1 MAKSRLAR
9 TILMSALTAL
19 LVIATLSGCAQPTAT
34 TAPTPTGSADP
45 LAEHM
50 SISVAL
56 WGIGSYLPD
65 KTIDSVRDKFYSDLN
80 IDIVPVNTTWDDY
93 TTKIQIW
100 AASKQLPDVFAIDA
114 VNTDYLT
121 QWITDGVVKTLPSD
135 YSAYP
140 DLAKIMDDPSNALYK
155 YPLGADGKW
164 YSIPRPNYMD
174 GGWSTNDY
182 AVVLRKDWIANLGKS
197 VPTTFAEFQDLMVAF
212 ATGDP
217 DKNGINGDTIGLTTY
232 DASWLGV
239 LFNSFE
245 PGLTGGDGTVWVKDA
260 TGANKWIPAFMTQ
273 GAKDGFAAV
282 KALYDAGGLDKD
294 FATIKG
300 TEGEDKFLNGQA
312 GALAHGGNPGGLY
325 GMRTKFDTLFPGKSW
340 DDVFTIMYPF
350 KNYQDGKYYRYVAN
364 SCWSESY
371 LNSEV
376 SDAKMDRVLRMFDY
390 MFSDKGNKLF
400 RYGIEGVNYTV
411 AGDGT
416 VTLIP
421 IKDGAGNVIPI
432 SKVYPITPMSSLAQW
447 SGTGSYIGPFVYP
460 DIQAQSKAVLD
471 WWMSNSEPMA
481 TDLRMGFLAYDSKT
495 KNNEV
500 FKDDLVKLV
509 LSSDLNAAYTQMIA
523 DYKAGGYDTVISEA
537 NAAAAAAGIQ

>member
-1 MAKSRLAR
+1 MAKTRLAR
-9 TILMSALTAL
+9 TLFLAVLSAL
-19 LVIATLSGCAQPTAT
+19 LVVATLAGCAQPTAT
-34 TAPTPTGSADP
+34 PTAKPTESADP

-50 SISVAL
+50 TLSIAL
-56 WGIGSYLPD
+56 WGISSYLPAG
-65 KTIDSVRDKFYSDLN
+65 TIDKVRDQLYEDLN
-80 IDIVPVNTTWDDY
+80 IDISPVNTTWDDY

-114 VNTDYLT
+114 VNTEYLA
-121 QWITDGVVKTLPSD
+121 QWIADGIVKQLPSD

-140 DLAKIMDDPSNALYK
+140 DLKKIMDDPSNAVYK

-182 AVVLRKDWIANLGKS
+182 AVVLRKDWIANLGKA

-217 DKNGINGDTIGLTTY
+217 DKNGTNGDTIGLTVY
-232 DASWLGV
+232 DASWLGT
-239 LFNSFE
+239 LMNSFE
-245 PGLTGGDGTVWVKDA
+245 PGLTGGDSNVWVRDT

-273 GAKDGFAAV
+273 GAKDGFAAI

-300 TEGEDKFLNGQA
+300 TEGEDKFMNGQA

-325 GMRTKFDTLFPGKSW
+325 GMRVKFDQLYSGKNW
-340 DDVFTIMYPF
+340 DDMFTIMYPF
-350 KNYQDGKYYRYVAN
+350 KNYKDGKYYRYVAN
-364 SCWSESY
+364 SAWSESY
-371 LNSEV
+371 LNADV
-376 SDAKMDRVLRMFDY
+376 SDAKMDRVLRLFDY
-390 MFSDKGNKLF
+390 LFSDKGNKLF

-411 AGDGT
+411 DGSGKI
-416 VTLIP
+416 TLIP

-432 SKVYPITPMSSLAQW
+432 SKVYPITPMSSLTQW

-471 WWMSNSEPMA
+471 WWMANSESMA
-481 TDLRMGFLAYDSKT
+481 TDLRMGFIDYASKAKAT
-495 KNNEV
+495 AL

-509 LSSDLNAAYTQMIA
+509 LSADSNAAYDTLIA
-523 DYKAGGYDTVISEA
+523 EYKAAGYDDVIKDA
-537 NAAAAAAGIQ
+537 NAKAAELGIQ